1 MANKVGIVKD
11 ISGGAA
17 TAIDSSGNKRT
28 LNIGDV
34 VYLGEVIK
42 TDSPSAKV
50 VIALNNGKEVALVGE
65 DTLSLDQSTV
75 FNEGFGG
82 EAVADVSAIQQ
93 ALLNG
98 MQLQDLEETAAGG
111 GSVASSD
118 GVSLS
123 QV

>member
-1 MANKVGIVKD
+1 MASKVGIVKD
-11 ISGGAA
+11 ISDGAA
-17 TAIDSSGNKRT
+17 TAVDSSGNKRA
-28 LNIGDV
+28 LNIGEV

-42 TDSPSAKV
+42 TDSPSTEVA
-50 VIALNNGKEVALVGE
+50 IALDNGKEVALVGE

-98 MQLQDLEETAAGG
+98 MQL
-111 GSVASSD
+111 
-118 GVSLS
+118 
-123 QV
+123 